1 MITVDAR
8 PLETKDQAPAPR
20 VNLLLVDD
28 QPSNLL
34 ALEEVLKTLDVNVI
48 KARSGVEALR
58 CLLSED
64 FALILMDVKMPGM
77 DGFETAAL
85 IRQRKRSQHTPIIF
99 LTAYES
105 DDLQMF
111 KGYFRPPLF
120 RWLVLMSPE
129 HRIQR
134 RPLAETTSITFRSRM
149 GAWASPSAMLAVMGL
164 GRRY

>member
-1 MITVDAR
+1 MIAVDAR

-58 CLLSED
+58 SLL
-64 FALILMDVKMPGM
+64 LMDVKMPAM

-85 IRQRKRSQHTPIIF
+85 IRQRRRSQHTPIIF

-111 KGYFRPPLF
+111 KGY
-120 RWLVLMSPE
+120 S
-129 HRIQR
+129 
-134 RPLAETTSITFRSRM
+134 
-149 GAWASPSAMLAVMGL
+149 
-164 GRRY
+164 